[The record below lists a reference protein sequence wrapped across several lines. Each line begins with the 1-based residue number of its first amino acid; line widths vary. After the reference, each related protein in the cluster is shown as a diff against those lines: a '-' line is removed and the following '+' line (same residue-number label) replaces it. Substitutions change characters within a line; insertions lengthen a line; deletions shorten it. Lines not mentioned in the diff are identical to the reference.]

1 MKNSFFLV
9 KIARKYID
17 IIREGF
23 SETRRA
29 RTIGIAEI
37 ERIID
42 QETYKA
48 TRGRRGLT
56 AELEDI
62 RQAAWTA
69 IAAAMVKTGTDLDG
83 GYARRTAR
91 YAIKA
96 YIKALKR

>member
-1 MKNSFFLV
+1 M
-9 KIARKYID
+9 
-17 IIREGF
+17 
-23 SETRRA
+23 
-29 RTIGIAEI
+29 

-48 TRGRRGLT
+48 TRGRGLT

-69 IAAAMVKTGTDLDG
+69 IAQTMAKGEGLETMG
-83 GYARRTAR
+83 GYVRRTAR

-96 YIKALKR
+96 YIKAARKAAGG

>member
-29 RTIGIAEI
+29 RTISIAEI
-37 ERIID
+37 EIIID

-48 TRGRRGLT
+48 TRGRGLT
-56 AELEDI
+56 AELADI

-69 IAAAMVKTGTDLDG
+69 IAAAMQRTGEDLDG

-96 YIKALKR
+96 YIKSLKR